1 MRFIQ
6 IFLLVFIS
14 VFSGQLAARG
24 LPDFTGLVEKNS
36 RAVVNIATTI
46 TESSSPRGL
55 GPNGELPE
63 NVPEEL
69 REYFRK
75 FFEEGGGQQE
85 QFERSASGSGF
96 IISTDGYV
104 VTNHHV
110 VDGASKVIVRLSDRR
125 EFIAEVIGSDKSSDI
140 ALLKIEASKLPSV
153 SMGNSKKLKQGE
165 WVLAIGSPFGLDY
178 SVTAGIV
185 SAKGRSLP
193 GENYVPF
200 IQTDVAI
207 NPGNSGGPLFD
218 MNGKVVGI
226 NSQIYSRTGGFMGL
240 SFSIPVELMLDVVEQ
255 LKTKGT
261 VSRGWLG
268 VIIQP
273 VSSDLAKSLGM
284 LRPSGALV
292 SQVLDDSP
300 AAKAGLR
307 QRDVIMEFDG
317 EIIPDSAS
325 LPPVVGTTSVGSAST
340 VKILRDGKEVI
351 LPITIEELP
360 SDDELTESRGEAPE
374 VEELG
379 ALGLELSP
387 LTAEQLAEYSVNS
400 GLLVEGVAKGAGQK
414 AGVVPGDVLVSIKN
428 RNLDSVDTLNA
439 IIANH
444 DRSQPL
450 DVLVKRNNGY
460 LFLAIT
466 LDADEE

>member
-1 MRFIQ
+1 MRFLQ
-6 IFLLVFIS
+6 IFLMVFLGF
-14 VFSGQLAARG
+14 FSAQLAARG

-36 RAVVNIATTI
+36 RAVVNITTTI
-46 TESSSPRGL
+46 TESASPAGI
-55 GPNGELPE
+55 GPNGQLPE

-75 FFEEGGGQQE
+75 FFEEGGGRQE
-85 QFERSASGSGF
+85 EFERSASGSGF
-96 IISTDGYV
+96 VISKDGFV

-110 VDGASKVIVRLSDRR
+110 VDGASKIIVRLNDRR
-125 EFIAEVIGSDKSSDI
+125 EFIAELIGSDKSSDI
-140 ALLKIEASKLPSV
+140 ALLKIDASKLPVV

-255 LKTKGT
+255 LKTKGS

-292 SQVLDDSP
+292 SQVLEGSP
-300 AAKAGLR
+300 AEKAGLR

-325 LPPVVGTTSVGSAST
+325 LPPVVGTTAVGSASSVT
-340 VKILRDGKEVI
+340 ILRDGKRVT

-360 SDDELTESRGEAPE
+360 TDDALAASRGGAAPA
-374 VEELG
+374 EELG

-387 LTAEQLAEYSVNS
+387 LTPEQLSEFGVDS
-400 GLLVEGVAKGAGQK
+400 GLLVDGVAKGEAQRG
-414 AGVVPGDVLVSIKN
+414 GVVPGDILVSIKN
-428 RNLDSVDTLNA
+428 KNLDSIDAFNTIV
-439 IIANH
+439 ANH

-460 LFLAIT
+460 IFLAIT
-466 LDADEE
+466 LDAEEQ

>member
-1 MRFIQ
+1 MRFLQ
-6 IFLLVFIS
+6 ISLLLFLGFFS
-14 VFSGQLAARG
+14 VQTAARG

-36 RAVVNIATTI
+36 RAVVNITTTI
-46 TESSSPRGL
+46 TETARPAGL
-55 GPNGELPE
+55 GPNGQLPE

-85 QFERSASGSGF
+85 EFERSASGSGF
-96 IISTDGYV
+96 VISKDGFV

-110 VDGASKVIVRLSDRR
+110 VDGASKIIVRLNDRR
-125 EFIAEVIGSDKSSDI
+125 EFIAELIGSDKSSDI
-140 ALLKIEASKLPSV
+140 ALLKIDASKLPAV

-240 SFSIPVELMLDVVEQ
+240 SFSIPVELMLDVVDQ
-255 LKTKGT
+255 LKTKGS

-284 LRPSGALV
+284 LTPSGALV
-292 SQVLDDSP
+292 SQVLDGSP
-300 AAKAGLR
+300 AEKAGLR

-325 LPPVVGTTSVGSAST
+325 LPPVVGTTAVGSASSVT
-340 VKILRDGKEVI
+340 ILRDGKRVT

-360 SDDELTESRGEAPE
+360 TDEALASRGASEPA
-374 VEELG
+374 EELG
-379 ALGLELSP
+379 ALGLELRP
-387 LTAEQLAEYSVNS
+387 LTPDELGDFAVDS
-400 GLLVEGVAKGAGQK
+400 GLLVEGVTKGEAQR
-414 AGVVPGDVLVSIKN
+414 AGVVPGDILVSVKN
-428 RNLDSVDTLNA
+428 KNLESVDTLNTIVA
-439 IIANH
+439 SH

-460 LFLAIT
+460 IFLAIT
-466 LDADEE
+466 LDAEEQ